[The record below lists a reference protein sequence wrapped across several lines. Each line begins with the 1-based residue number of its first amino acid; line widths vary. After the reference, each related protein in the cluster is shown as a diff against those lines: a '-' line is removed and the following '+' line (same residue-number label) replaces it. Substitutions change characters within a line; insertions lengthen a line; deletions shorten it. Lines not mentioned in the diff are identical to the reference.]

1 MLNHECKIVWLMH
14 GSELSNK
21 PDVWDQVS
29 GYPWISDPKTLLS
42 HINLLGNAVS
52 VLVCLKYV

>member
-1 MLNHECKIVWLMH
+1 MLNYECKIVWLMP
-14 GSELSNK
+14 LNLNN

-42 HINLLGNAVS
+42 HINLLGNAGS